1 MLIALIFFLIALTIS
16 FCNVSTV
23 YAESKNG
30 TEFNSI
36 FLRGGNNKPVDIS
49 RFAHGNPVLPGTY
62 QLEITVN
69 GHEVSRAPVVFIAQ
83 PGSHIALPC
92 LDTTLINRLGLN
104 DAELSD
110 SARAELL
117 RIKENDCA
125 NFSEVVN
132 DSSVNF
138 DFSNLTLDIVV
149 PQIALL
155 QTPRGYV
162 NPELWSEGVT
172 SASLAYNLSTFRSVN
187 LFSTSTSSY
196 LGITSGVNL
205 GSWQL
210 RQRTAINK
218 QDNGSSSFQN
228 IATYLLHDMPSLRSR
243 MVIGDSFTEGNLFNS
258 MSYRGMTIAS
268 DERMLPDSQRGYAP
282 QVRGIART
290 NARVKISQN
299 GNVLLETTVPPG
311 QFEIDDLYP
320 TGYGGNLQVTV
331 YEADGSQQSFVVPY
345 SSLIQLLRPGIW
357 RYSATIAQTR
367 DEQITE
373 VEQFAQVG
381 VQYGLNNLVTAYSGV
396 TASSNYGAALVGV
409 ALNTT
414 AGAFAVDVTQS
425 RANVPNEDVQTGH
438 SVRLSYNKAIEQT
451 GTNITLSA
459 FHNTSEGYASFR
471 DSLFIRQASLRALE
485 PNTLSQPRNQFQ
497 LNLNQTLGYRG
508 GSLYVTASKT
518 GYWHDA
524 NSSLQL
530 LAGYSNFFK
539 IAQINVNY
547 SIALSRMEND
557 LTGSKANTL
566 LATLSFPLGTEPR
579 SPQMTM
585 QYTPNMAGSANES
598 LQTTISGTAD
608 ESNTINYSASTTQL
622 SNDNAVSGAVQY
634 LSPYSTL
641 STSASQGANFSQQS
655 LGASGGIV
663 VHKGG
668 VTFSNQLT
676 DTFGIIEAPGA
687 QGARI
692 TNSIGARI
700 DSQGYGIVSYLN
712 PYRMNHV
719 SIDPEGISLDVEF
732 LNTSQQIA
740 PRANA
745 SVLLRFQTRTGRAV
759 IFKARKSDGSTVPFG
774 AGIYDMKNNEIGIV
788 GQGGQIMLRTP
799 KDEDSLTAKWGS
811 EIDEQCRFNYL
822 LPPAESNQNIILR
835 FDVVCSTQ

>member
-1 MLIALIFFLIALTIS
+1 LITLTIS
-16 FCNVSTV
+16 FFNVSTAN
-23 YAESKNG
+23 AESINK
-30 TEFNSI
+30 TEFNAI
-36 FLRGGNNKPVDIS
+36 FLRGGNASTVDLS

-62 QLEITVN
+62 QVQININ
-69 GHEVSRAPVVFIAQ
+69 GKEVSRVPVLFVAQ

-92 LDTTLINRLGLN
+92 LDITLIKRLGLN
-104 DAELSD
+104 DAELSEP
-110 SARAELL
+110 ARAELL
-117 RIKENDCA
+117 RIKNSGCT
-125 NFSEVVN
+125 NLSQVVS

-138 DFSNLTLDIVV
+138 DFSNLNLNIVV

-172 SASLAYNLSTFRSVN
+172 SASLAYNLNVFRSVN

-196 LGITSGVNL
+196 LGMTSGVNL

-210 RQRTAINK
+210 RQRSAFNK
-218 QDNGSSSFQN
+218 QSNGSSSYQN

-258 MSYRGMTIAS
+258 VSYRGLTIAS
-268 DERMLPDSQRGYAP
+268 EERMLPDSQRGYAP

-345 SSLIQLLRPGIW
+345 STLIQLLRPGIW
-357 RYSATIAQTR
+357 RYSATVAQTR
-367 DEQITE
+367 DEQITD

-381 VQYGLNNLVTAYSGV
+381 VQYGLNNLVTVYSGATV
-396 TASSNYGAALVGV
+396 SSNYGAALVGV
-409 ALNTT
+409 ALNTP

-425 RANVPNEDVQTGH
+425 RSKVVNDDAQTGN
-438 SVRLSYNKAIEQT
+438 SFRLSYNKAIEQT

-459 FHNTSEGYASFR
+459 FHHTSEGYASFR
-471 DSLFIRQASLRALE
+471 DSLILRQASFMALE
-485 PNTLSQPRNQFQ
+485 PNAISRPRNQFQ
-497 LNLNQTLGYRG
+497 LNLNQALGYRG
-508 GSLYVTASKT
+508 GSLYVTGSKT
-518 GYWHDA
+518 GYWNHA
-524 NSSLQL
+524 SSSLQL
-530 LAGYSNFFK
+530 LVGYSNFFK
-539 IAQINVNY
+539 IGRTHVNY
-547 SIALSRMEND
+547 SIALSRIKND
-557 LTGSKANTL
+557 LTASTANTL

-579 SPQMTM
+579 SPQMTV
-585 QYTPNMAGSANES
+585 QYTPNLAGSANES

-622 SNDNAVSGAVQY
+622 SNDTAVSGAVQY

-641 STSASQGANFSQQS
+641 STSASQGAQFSQQS
-655 LGASGGIV
+655 VGASGGIV
-663 VHKGG
+663 IHKGG
-668 VTFSNQLT
+668 ITFANQLT

-687 QGARI
+687 EGARI
-692 TNSIGARI
+692 INTIGARI

-712 PYRMNHV
+712 AYRMNRV
-719 SIDPEGISLDVEF
+719 SIDPEGVSLDVDF
-732 LNTSQQIA
+732 LSTSQQIA

-745 SVLLRFQTRTGRAV
+745 SVLVRFQTQTGRAV
-759 IFKARKSDGSTVPFG
+759 IFKARQSDGSTVPFG
-774 AGIYDMKNNEIGIV
+774 AGIYDMKNSEIGIV
-788 GQGGQIMLRTP
+788 GQGGQIMLRLP
-799 KDEDSLTAKWGS
+799 KNKDSLTAKWGS
-811 EIDEQCRFNYL
+811 AIDEQCRFNYL
-822 LPPAESNQNIILR
+822 LPPAKSNQNTLLR
-835 FDVVCSTQ
+835 VDVVCSTP